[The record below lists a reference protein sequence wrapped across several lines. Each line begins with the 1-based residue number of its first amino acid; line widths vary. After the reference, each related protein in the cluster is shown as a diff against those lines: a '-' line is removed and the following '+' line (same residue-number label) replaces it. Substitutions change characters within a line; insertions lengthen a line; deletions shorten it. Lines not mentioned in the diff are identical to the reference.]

1 MWISNEVNRGFPPD
15 FKVKYRFYTQE
26 EGGRKILPRQGYRSD
41 FALEE
46 DFLDTGI
53 ELRVIHPEFEDE
65 NGDLIINETRSVLE
79 SGNARMWIMFPKARA
94 ERHIHDIK
102 VGLKG
107 YFMEGPRRVAEAEII
122 EIIGLFKNPRAE

>member
-1 MWISNEVNRGFPPD
+1 M
-15 FKVKYRFYTQE
+15 
-26 EGGRKILPRQGYRSD
+26 
-41 FALEE
+41 
-46 DFLDTGI
+46 
-53 ELRVIHPEFEDE
+53 RVIHPEFEDE
-65 NGDLIINETRSVLE
+65 NGDIIINETRSVLE

-122 EIIGLFKNPRAE
+122 EIIGLFTNPRAE